1 VERLQHSR
9 AFLNAARFVVSVSEG
24 FFLPGFQNLSRFMDH
39 PYLLIV
45 HPDKSARALLR
56 GMLDGMNYRI
66 AEASGYRVGVGMLGR
81 DPDALILAGA
91 NAGDP
96 EALEFLASV
105 QRQRPQVPLILLL
118 SGEAP
123 DLANQALRFGAASV
137 LKFPLPT
144 TQVRAA
150 VLHALNQSITP
161 SQRIGGAV
169 PCRPTRPDPRPVESA
184 MVGEDLA
191 LRQALGLARAVAPTG
206 NPVLIVGAPGTGK
219 SLLAR
224 IVHELS
230 PRRNGP
236 FVEVCCKGRPEAA
249 LEDDL
254 FGGWLGEC
262 DAARS
267 GKLAL
272 AHGGTLVLDEVNSL
286 SPALQLKLHMVL
298 HDGHIETLSTARVVQ
313 VDVRLILTGGSQAVT
328 ETMLGRFWQ
337 HLYAHNST
345 ATLRLPP
352 LQDRGTDVIRLAE
365 HFAARAAGQRTRGA
379 IGFAPESLAAL
390 ARYPWPGNV
399 AELRTVVGKAVSHS
413 QGTPIEPVHL
423 GLSCGEGL
431 TTDVAGRDRRGH
443 AGAARRRVQ
452 PLRDALAEPE
462 KWLILR
468 ALQVCDWNRQETA
481 DTLVINRATLEK
493 KMKKYGLCA
502 GSSRVLQECGDDGIE
517 G

>member
-1 VERLQHSR
+1 
-9 AFLNAARFVVSVSEG
+9 
-24 FFLPGFQNLSRFMDH
+24 MDN

-91 NAGDP
+91 YAGDP
-96 EALEFLASV
+96 EASEFLASV
-105 QRQRPQVPLILLL
+105 QRQRPHVPLILLL

-150 VLHALNQSITP
+150 VVHALNRPGSSSPGIAC
-161 SQRIGGAV
+161 AV
-169 PCRPTRPDPRPVESA
+169 QCAPARPNARPVESA
-184 MVGEDLA
+184 IVGEDPA
-191 LRQALGLARAVAPTG
+191 LRQALGLARAVAPTR
-206 NPVLIVGAPGTGK
+206 NPVLIVGEPGTGK

-224 IVHELS
+224 IIHELS

-236 FVEVCCKGRPEAA
+236 FVEVCCKGRSDTA
-249 LEDDL
+249 LEDEL
-254 FGGWLGEC
+254 FGGWLSGRET
-262 DAARS
+262 ARA

-272 AHGGTLVLDEVNSL
+272 SHGGTLVLDEVHSL

-298 HDGHIETLSTARVVQ
+298 HDGVIETLSTTRVVR
-313 VDVRLILTGGSQAVT
+313 VDVRLILTSRNAGVA
-328 ETMLGRFWQ
+328 ETTPGRFWQ
-337 HLYAHNST
+337 HVYAHNST
-345 ATLRLPP
+345 VTLRLPG
-352 LQDRGTDVIRLAE
+352 LHDRGTDVIRLAE
-365 HFAARAAGQRTRGA
+365 HFAARSACEQERGA
-379 IGFAPESLAAL
+379 TGFAPDALAAL

-399 AELRTVVGKAVSHS
+399 TELRVAVGKAVSHC
-413 QGTPIEPVHL
+413 QGTRIEPADL
-423 GLSCGEGL
+423 GLSPGENL
-431 TTDVAGRDRRGH
+431 AVAEAPRSRRGNA
-443 AGAARRRVQ
+443 AGARTRIE

-468 ALQVCDWNRQETA
+468 ALQICGWKRQETA
-481 DTLVINRATLEK
+481 DALLINRATLEK
-493 KMKKYGLCA
+493 KMKKYGLFA
-502 GSSRVLQECGDDGIE
+502 NNSRVLQDCAEEAAGP
-517 G
+517 